1 MVLLD
6 YWIPC
11 HLTWL
16 RPRRWRA
23 DRDAAEAC
31 RLVAAGR
38 DVAPEDLNRAQN
50 FAAGSW
56 TWLMILGA
64 ALFILQALSGLF
76 FPKGPERDVVLNI
89 SLAWVFL
96 FVIAGAQAGM
106 VSWRAGWT
114 GRHVLRTIR
123 GMSVPSSLLRW
134 GRPRRR
140 DFWLMLIIAGGGT
153 AVLFYGLLTHPTVR

>member
-16 RPRRWRA
+16 RPRRWRVSPEVLETS
-23 DRDAAEAC
+23 RQ
-31 RLVAAGR
+31 VAAGR
-38 DVAPEDLNRAQN
+38 EVPPEELNHAQS
-50 FAAGSW
+50 FAAASW
-56 TWLMILGA
+56 TGLMFLDGL
-64 ALFILQALSGLF
+64 LFVAQALSALL
-76 FPKGPERDVVLNI
+76 FPKGYERDLILNI

-96 FVIAGAQAGM
+96 AVISAAQMAM
-106 VSWRAGWT
+106 ISWRAGWT
-114 GRHVLRTIR
+114 GRHVLRTVR
-123 GMSVPSSLLRW
+123 GMSVPPSLLRL

-153 AVLFYGLLTHPTVR
+153 AGLFYGLLTHPTVR